1 MSGPEHIALGG
12 AAETRQT
19 ERASATPSGAIEE
32 RAPVDLRGLPP
43 VPADLPTTLDW
54 FTRVIM
60 SPHSVQDGR
69 ARASEIEARLGVRS
83 LEQLVTRSSRQDA
96 SARLGVYRHAY
107 LARLVECLADDFA
120 FLAQA
125 LGERFEALARA
136 YVERHPSDHRNLVYF
151 GRHFSRFLAEQPGIH
166 PAWIELAKVEWA
178 MTGVMH
184 APAPAPLD
192 LGRIAA
198 LSPLEQERLVL
209 VPSLT
214 LRVLFLDYPLNA
226 FLKALSGAI
235 APAGGLGRSLPE
247 AIAPTPPSPGFEALA
262 IYRHGDRIWRMAL
275 GPQTAKLLGALVS
288 GEPLGAALAK
298 VDEGAAAD
306 VDVMAWFQDWMASG
320 FFSDF
325 RLY

>member
-1 MSGPEHIALGG
+1 MSGPEHISWGG
-12 AAETRQT
+12 AAETWQT

-32 RAPVDLRGLPP
+32 RAEADVAGLPP
-43 VPADLPTTLDW
+43 VAADLPTTLDW

-60 SPHSVQDGR
+60 SPHSVQEGR
-69 ARASEIEARLGVRS
+69 ARAGEIEARLGLRS
-83 LEQLVTRSSRQDA
+83 LEQLVTRSRHLDA
-96 SARLGVYRHAY
+96 SARLGVYRRAY
-107 LARLVECLADDFA
+107 AARLVECLADDFT

-125 LGERFEALARA
+125 LGEGFEPLARA
-136 YVERHPSDHRNLVYF
+136 YIERHPSDHRNLVYF
-151 GRHFSRFLAEQPGIH
+151 GRHFSRFLAEQPGLH
-166 PAWIELAKVEWA
+166 PAWVELAKVEWA

-192 LGRIAA
+192 LSRIAA
-198 LSPLEQERLVL
+198 LSPEEQARLVL
-209 VPSLT
+209 LPSPT

-226 FLKALSGAI
+226 YLRALSEAI
-235 APAGGLGRSLPE
+235 APAGGLSP
-247 AIAPTPPSPGFEALA
+247 PPPSPGFEALA
-262 IYRHGDRIWRMAL
+262 IYRQGDRIWRMAL

-298 VDEGAAAD
+298 LDEGEAAE

-320 FFSDF
+320 FFSGF